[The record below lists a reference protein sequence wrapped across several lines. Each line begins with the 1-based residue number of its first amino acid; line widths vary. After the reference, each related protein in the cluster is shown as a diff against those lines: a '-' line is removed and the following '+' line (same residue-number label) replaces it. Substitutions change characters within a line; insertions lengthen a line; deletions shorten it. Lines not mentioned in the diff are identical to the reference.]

1 MKLKPIDLLT
11 LVIWV
16 IAVMIWVVR
25 LAGDA
30 ISGRV
35 GSTGV
40 NITLAAVWIA
50 SLCVMLYRY
59 WKGRK
64 GKE

>member
-16 IAVMIWVVR
+16 IAVAIWVAR
-25 LAGDA
+25 LVNDS
-30 ISGRV
+30 ISGRT
-35 GSTGV
+35 GTAGV
-40 NITLAAVWIA
+40 NITLAAVWLV
-50 SLCVMLYRY
+50 SLCIMFYRY
-59 WKGRK
+59 FKGRK